1 MNKVNIEDINKYIQG
16 YNIFICSSSFEDRC
30 LEVANHVEISQF
42 DKILVCHFKDNYQ
55 ESNNNLCKLQEK
67 FGEKCDVILL
77 EKDSPLNNYDAI
89 YDKLLGI
96 TFEKALLDISTFT
109 REIFLIIIKL
119 FNQDLFKDRILT
131 MLYNPSDKYSN
142 VSKDNFD
149 QLWLSKGVKEIRT
162 VVGYAGDFSPIK
174 KDLLIVL
181 VGFEA
186 ERSQVLIDNFE
197 AECLYIGKAP
207 KEESANEELASINE
221 LNFEMLLRNN
231 PSAQRFDFSCK
242 DIDFSIHAISEIV
255 QAHSSDYNIIISP
268 MCNKISTLAAAAVTY
283 KYPEVQICYA
293 ATNLYNTIAYSTPTN
308 NIYIIEASELYN

>member
-1 MNKVNIEDINKYIQG
+1 MNKVNIEDINKYLQG
-16 YNIFICSSSFEDRC
+16 YNIFICSTSFEDRC

-42 DKILVCHFKDNYQ
+42 DKILVCHFMDNYQ
-55 ESNNNLCKLQEK
+55 ESNNNLRKLQEK

-89 YDKLLGI
+89 YDRLLGI

-109 REIFLIIIKL
+109 REMFLIIIKL
-119 FNQDLFKDRILT
+119 FNQGPFNERILT

-197 AECLYIGKAP
+197 AEYLYIGKAP

-255 QAHSSDYNIIISP
+255 QAHSRDYNIIISP

-308 NIYIIEASELYN
+308 SIYTIEASELYN